1 MKNQINAV
9 HLRILIPIR
18 LKIAVYL
25 PGFKIYGR
33 LNSKSK
39 ILIEMFQQD
48 IIIVWTINTTKFELQ
63 IPC

>member
-9 HLRILIPIR
+9 HLRILVPIR

-33 LNSKSK
+33 MNSKSK

-48 IIIVWTINTTKFELQ
+48 IIIVWTINTTKFKLQ

>member
-9 HLRILIPIR
+9 HLRILVPIR

-39 ILIEMFQQD
+39 ILIEM
-48 IIIVWTINTTKFELQ
+48 L
-63 IPC
+63 IPTRYNYSLNN

>member
-9 HLRILIPIR
+9 HLRILVPIR
-18 LKIAVYL
+18 LKIADSVYL

-48 IIIVWTINTTKFELQ
+48 IIIV
-63 IPC
+63 

>member
-9 HLRILIPIR
+9 HLRILVPIR

-33 LNSKSK
+33 LNSIKSK

-48 IIIVWTINTTKFELQ
+48 IIIV
-63 IPC
+63 

>member
-9 HLRILIPIR
+9 HLRILVPIR

-25 PGFKIYGR
+25 LGFKIYGR

>member
-9 HLRILIPIR
+9 HLRILVPIR

-48 IIIVWTINTTKFELQ
+48 IIIVWTINTTKFKLQ

>member
-9 HLRILIPIR
+9 HLRILVPIR

-39 ILIEMFQQD
+39 TLIEMFQQD
-48 IIIVWTINTTKFELQ
+48 IIIVWTINT
-63 IPC
+63 

>member
-1 MKNQINAV
+1 MNNQINAV
-9 HLRILIPIR
+9 HVRILVPIR

-48 IIIVWTINTTKFELQ
+48 IIIV
-63 IPC
+63 